1 MIKLE
6 GNDIIKIFLGNTEL
20 KKVYLGDKV
29 MFPYDVEIE
38 YLESDSS
45 AYIDT
50 KINGNNN
57 NLRIEVHFLYSTF
70 VAYGAV
76 FGNYVSDSYNG
87 TRLILHSQTNKALSC
102 TNTICTTAGNT
113 FIDCSVNAKHY
124 VNADCN
130 RVIIDY
136 TTITVTNKE
145 KGTENNGDICL
156 FNRSLTNNIK
166 RDIGL
171 RIYDFKIYDGETLVR
186 DLIPVRKG
194 GVGYMYD
201 KVSGQLFGNVGT
213 GSFILGNDIEVV
225 G

>member
-1 MIKLE
+1 M
-6 GNDIIKIFLGNTEL
+6 GNTL
-20 KKVYLGDKV
+20 
-29 MFPYDVEIE
+29 PYDAEIE

-57 NLRIEVHFLYSTF
+57 NLRIEVYFLYSKF

-87 TRLILHSQTNKALSC
+87 TRLILSNQTNKAISC
-102 TNTICTTAGNT
+102 TNTICTTVGNT
-113 FIDCSVNAKHY
+113 IIDCSANVKHY

-130 RVIIDY
+130 RVIVDS
-136 TTITVTNKE
+136 TTVTITNKS
-145 KGTENNGDICL
+145 KGSENNGNICL
-156 FNRSLTNNIK
+156 FNRSLTNYIK

-186 DLIPVRKG
+186 DFIPVRVG
-194 GVGYMYD
+194 QVGYMYD
-201 KVSGQLFGNVGT
+201 KVSGQLFGNSGT
-213 GSFILGNDIEVV
+213 GNFILGNDVN
-225 G
+225 